1 MIRLILAGLAV
12 LMAALAFVTGQ
23 SWLYA
28 TAGGTGGVA
37 LGLAVYQLWLR
48 HGPKTASQAAR
59 NDDRD
64 ALGLSS
70 VRPMTESSGAKSSG
84 AKSSESVSNSATS
97 NGIERARST
106 TDEGNDARSAGKK
119 SSSDQTPSQARGAS
133 QGRSDKTAQG
143 GEGSSGSAARTAKEA
158 VEADEAKEAAGDPR
172 VEAFVQALRHSLQAH
187 TVVLLVQEEMALEYR
202 IAGIDSAA
210 TSVQRS
216 GSFSASVPL
225 VTARMSHAD
234 VTVRSLSDE
243 PRLREA
249 LNYYSDGVPSLQHVA
264 VAPIQHAQQSATY
277 FLLADGDADVPLP
290 HQHTKRLIAQGATM
304 LGHLLGYDPTSLGP
318 SIPSTERD
326 SARTD
331 TTSDETKG
339 DASSEHTAA
348 EGEMVDMTTPSPE
361 VERQGPRPR
370 IEIVAEEMEA
380 AYAAEAPLA
389 LALVHLNRADMIAE
403 QGQDTVERAEQLL
416 YETLQEAAPNQRV
429 ERFGELT
436 YGVFHRAGLQDVE
449 EWTLTVH
456 RGMLRA
462 TGLLKGGVSIGV
474 TVMGPRHETASDFR
488 SEGMEALH
496 EAYKSGAP
504 IIID

>member
-12 LMAALAFVTGQ
+12 LLAVLAFATGQ

-37 LGLAVYQLWLR
+37 LGLVVYQLWLR
-48 HGPKTASQAAR
+48 HGPKPSSQASR
-59 NDDRD
+59 NEDRD

-70 VRPMTESSGAKSSG
+70 VRPMTERSDANT
-84 AKSSESVSNSATS
+84 SNSASS
-97 NGIERARST
+97 NGTEAAPPST
-106 TDEGNDARSAGKK
+106 QEQKDPRPATAE
-119 SSSDQTPSQARGAS
+119 SSSGQKAAQTRDAS
-133 QGRSDKTAQG
+133 QGNAGKTAQG
-143 GEGSSGSAARTAKEA
+143 AKDSTGSAAQTAKEA
-158 VEADEAKEAAGDPR
+158 VEADETPDPAGDPR
-172 VEAFVQALRHSLQAH
+172 VEAFVRALRHSLQAH
-187 TVVLLVQEEMALEYR
+187 TVALLVQEEMALEYR
-202 IAGIDSAA
+202 IAGLDSAA
-210 TSVQRS
+210 TAVQRS
-216 GSFSASVPL
+216 GSFSAPVPL

-234 VTVRSLSDE
+234 VTVRSLGDE

-249 LNYYSDGVPSLQHVA
+249 LNYYSDDAPSLQHVA

-290 HQHTKRLIAQGATM
+290 HQHTKRLLAQGASM
-304 LGHLLGYDPTSLGP
+304 LGHLLGYDPTALGP
-318 SIPSTERD
+318 SIPSTDRD
-326 SARTD
+326 SRSGTATA
-331 TTSDETKG
+331 ETQESG
-339 DASSEHTAA
+339 SSESAAA
-348 EGEMVDMTTPSPE
+348 EDEMVDMTTPSPE

-370 IEIVAEEMEA
+370 IEIVAEEMEE

-436 YGVFHRAGLQDVE
+436 YGVFHRAHVQDVE

-474 TVMGPRHETASDFR
+474 TVMGQRHETASDFR
-488 SEGMEALH
+488 GEGMEALH

-504 IIID
+504 VIID

>member
-12 LMAALAFVTGQ
+12 LLAVLAFATGQ

-37 LGLAVYQLWLR
+37 LGLVVYQLWLR

-70 VRPMTESSGAKSSG
+70 VRPMTKRSDASASEAVSKS
-84 AKSSESVSNSATS
+84 AAS
-97 NGIERARST
+97 NGVENGSSDAHE
-106 TDEGNDARSAGKK
+106 DEDAGVAAAD
-119 SSSDQTPSQARGAS
+119 SSSDQAAVQARDASHGSADDAARSTEGSAGSAS
-133 QGRSDKTAQG
+133 QP
-143 GEGSSGSAARTAKEA
+143 AKEA
-158 VEADEAKEAAGDPR
+158 VEADEATGPAGDPR
-172 VEAFVQALRHSLQAH
+172 VEAFVQALRHSLHAH
-187 TVVLLVQEEMALEYR
+187 TVALLVQEEMALEYR
-202 IAGIDSAA
+202 IAGLDSAA
-210 TSVQRS
+210 TSAQRS

-249 LNYYSDGVPSLQHVA
+249 LNYYSDGLPPLQHVA
-264 VAPIQHAQQSATY
+264 VAPIQHVQQSATY

-326 SARTD
+326 STRSD
-331 TTSDETKG
+331 TADPTQDG
-339 DASSEHTAA
+339 PSSGHAA
-348 EGEMVDMTTPSPE
+348 ADKMADMTTPSPE

-370 IEIVAEEMEA
+370 IEIVAEEMDG
-380 AYAAEAPLA
+380 AYASETPLA
-389 LALVHLNRADMIAE
+389 LALVHLNRSDMIAE

-436 YGVFHRAGLQDVE
+436 YGVFHRAGVHDVE

-488 SEGMEALH
+488 AEAMEALH

-504 IIID
+504 AIID

>member
-1 MIRLILAGLAV
+1 MIRLILAGLTVLLAV
-12 LMAALAFVTGQ
+12 LAFATGQ

-48 HGPKTASQAAR
+48 HGPNPSSQDSR

-70 VRPMTESSGAKSSG
+70 VRPMTEGSD
-84 AKSSESVSNSATS
+84 AKSSESVSNSAAS
-97 NGIERARST
+97 NGIENPPST
-106 TDEGNDARSAGKK
+106 TEEDNDARSAAKK
-119 SSSDQTPSQARGAS
+119 SSSDQANSPARSAS
-133 QGRSDKTAQG
+133 QDRSGKTTQG
-143 GEGSSGSAARTAKEA
+143 EEGSTGSAARTAKEA
-158 VEADEAKEAAGDPR
+158 VEANEAKGAAGDPR
-172 VEAFVQALRHSLQAH
+172 VEAFVRALRHGLQAH
-187 TVVLLVQEEMALEYR
+187 TVALLVQEEMALEYR
-202 IAGIDSAA
+202 IAGLDSAA

-216 GSFSASVPL
+216 GSFSSSVPL

-249 LNYYSDGVPSLQHVA
+249 LNYYSDGVPPLQHVA

-304 LGHLLGYDPTSLGP
+304 LGHLLGYDPSSLGP

-326 SARTD
+326 SARSGT
-331 TTSDETKG
+331 DETQR
-339 DASSEHTAA
+339 DASPERTAP
-348 EGEMVDMTTPSPE
+348 EDEMVDMTTPSPE

-370 IEIVAEEMEA
+370 IEIVAEEMEG

-474 TVMGPRHETASDFR
+474 TVMGQRHETASDFR
-488 SEGMEALH
+488 GEGMEALH